1 MKLIDTFPRKVREIE
16 TVWIE
21 MPDGAK
27 LAARI
32 FLPEDAEQ
40 NPVPA
45 ILEHIPYRRRD
56 YTRPR
61 GNQEHAYYA
70 GHGYAGVR
78 VDIRGS
84 GDSDGIMD
92 DEYLQQ
98 ELDDAVAVINWLA
111 EQPWCTGKVG
121 MCGISWG
128 GFNGLQVAAM
138 RPEPLKAI
146 ITTCSTDDRYADDIH
161 YMGGSLITDNVNWS
175 STMFAFNSRP
185 ADPLVIGDGWREQW
199 LERLR
204 KEEPWIINWLKHQ
217 RRDDFW
223 KHGSV
228 CENYD
233 DITCAVYAVGGWA
246 DGYTNAIP
254 RLMENLSCPK
264 KALIG
269 PWPHSWPYYG
279 APGPQIGFM
288 QDAVRWWDYWLK
300 GIDNGIMDE
309 PMMRAWMQDSAP
321 PSTLHDTRPGRWVA
335 ETEWP
340 SPDIADKV
348 LVLNTGT
355 LDEAAAAETVLQ
367 HQSPLATGQDGGE
380 WCPYGYQD
388 DEPDDQQ
395 ADDARSLCFDTA
407 PLETGFEILGAPT
420 VELEIAVDQPVAFL
434 AVRLTDVAPDGAS
447 TMVSYG
453 ILNLNHDAAHE
464 TVTPIEPGKPMRVTV
479 KLNDIAHAFP
489 PGHRLR
495 VALSTAYWQR
505 VWPSPKLVTLSLTT
519 GKSSLHLPV
528 RPPKNSDANLPAFG
542 EAECARPGPGTIIQ
556 PSGRGRS
563 ISFDSATGET
573 RIENFKNRGEQYL
586 EEIDLKITADNTDR
600 FSVTE
605 GDPLSARHESD
616 YDITMIRDG
625 WSIRTECRTVM
636 TSTETDFIIKASL
649 KAFEN
654 GDEVF
659 SRDWNE
665 AIPRD
670 GN

>member
-1 MKLIDTFPRKVREIE
+1 MKYVDTFPRPIRLIE
-16 TVWIE
+16 TAWIE

-32 FLPEDAEQ
+32 YLPEDAEE

-45 ILEHIPYRRRD
+45 VLEHIPYRRRD

-61 GNQEHAYYA
+61 GDQEHGYLA

-84 GDSDGIMD
+84 GDSDGVLD
-92 DEYLQQ
+92 GEYLQQ

-111 EQPWCTGKVG
+111 EQPWCSGEVG

-161 YMGGSLITDNVNWS
+161 YMGGCLITDNVNWS

-185 ADPLVIGDGWREQW
+185 ADPQIVGDGWREQW

-204 KEEPWIINWLKHQ
+204 KEEPWIIEWLRHQ

-228 CENYD
+228 CENFS
-233 DITCAVYAVGGWA
+233 DITCAVYAVSGWA
-246 DGYTNAIP
+246 DGYSNAVP
-254 RLMENLSCPK
+254 RLMENLDCPRK
-264 KALIG
+264 GLVG

-279 APGPQIGFM
+279 TPGPQIGFM
-288 QDAVRWWDYWLK
+288 QEAVRWWDYWLK

-309 PMMRAWMQDSAP
+309 PMYRAWMQDSAP
-321 PSTLHDTRPGRWVA
+321 PSTLHETRSGRWIA
-335 ETEWP
+335 ENEWP
-340 SPDIADKV
+340 SPHIEDRA
-348 LVLNTGT
+348 LVLNDGS
-355 LDEAAAAETVLQ
+355 LDDTVKSQTVLTACTPQ
-367 HQSPLATGQDGGE
+367 MNGKDGGE
-380 WCPYGYQD
+380 WCPYGYQA
-388 DEPDDQQ
+388 DEPDDQRE
-395 ADDARSLCFDTA
+395 DDAMSMCFDTE
-407 PLETGFEILGAPT
+407 PLETSFEIFGAP
-420 VELEIAVDQPVAFL
+420 VAELEIAVDQPNAFL

-447 TMVSYG
+447 TMVTYG
-453 ILNLNHDAAHE
+453 LLNLNHDEKHE
-464 TVTPIEPGKPMRVTV
+464 TVSPLEPGKRRIVHV
-479 KLNDIAHAFP
+479 KMNDIAHVFP
-489 PGHRLR
+489 AGHRVR
-495 VALSTAYWQR
+495 VAVSTTYWQR
-505 VWPSPKLVTLSLTT
+505 VWPSPRTVTLSLST
-519 GKSSLHLPV
+519 GSSKMHLPV
-528 RPPKNSDANLPAFG
+528 REPRDSDANLPAFG
-542 EAECARPGPGTIIQ
+542 EPECYRPGPGKIIK
-556 PSGRGRS
+556 PSGRGRKITTDSESGITKIES
-563 ISFDSATGET
+563 I
-573 RIENFKNRGEQYL
+573 KNRGEQYL
-586 EEIDLKITADNTDR
+586 EDIDLTITADNTDR
-600 FSVTE
+600 FFVKE

-616 YDITMIRDG
+616 YDITMVRDG

-636 TSTETDFIIKASL
+636 TSTEDDFNIKASL

-659 SRDWNE
+659 SRTWDE
-665 AIPRD
+665 TIPRD